1 MRHIHNALIA
11 TAVVGLAALTAS
23 AADAQYAPR
32 SYGYVNGPYDNA
44 QSYTYVQP
52 YDGRYYSYG
61 ADRANP
67 SFSPRSYDQ
76 DNPRDQQLQG
86 HN

>member
-1 MRHIHNALIA
+1 MRRIHNALIA

-23 AADAQYAPR
+23 GASAQYAPR
-32 SYGYVNGPYDNA
+32 HHGWHGS
-44 QSYTYVQP
+44 
-52 YDGRYYSYG
+52 YYSYG
-61 ADRANP
+61 ADRSNP
-67 SFSPRSYDQ
+67 SFSPRGYDQ

>member
-32 SYGYVNGPYDNA
+32 SYGYYNTPYGGYGYA
-44 QSYTYVQP
+44 QP
-52 YDGRYYSYG
+52 YGGRYYSYG

-67 SFSPRSYDQ
+67 SFSPQSNDQ

>member
-1 MRHIHNALIA
+1 MRRIQNALLA

-23 AADAQYAPR
+23 GASAQYAPR
-32 SYGYVNGPYDNA
+32 DYGWHSYGRHGG
-44 QSYTYVQP
+44 S
-52 YDGRYYSYG
+52 YYSYG
-61 ADRANP
+61 AERGNP
-67 SFSPRSYDQ
+67 SFSPHSYDQ

>member
-1 MRHIHNALIA
+1 MRRIHNALIA
-11 TAVVGLAALTAS
+11 TAVVGLTAFAAS

-32 SYGYVNGPYDNA
+32 SYGYYNGPYEY
-44 QSYTYVQP
+44 SQP
-52 YDGRYYSYG
+52 YGGRYYSYG

>member
-11 TAVVGLAALTAS
+11 TAVVGVAALTAS

-32 SYGYVNGPYDNA
+32 SYGYVNGPYD
-44 QSYTYVQP
+44 SYAQP

-67 SFSPRSYDQ
+67 SFSPRGYDQ